1 MIPLLSLAAILLL
14 LMPAAPVRA
23 SPGTPL
29 IRAARAATGVAYRGE
44 QLVATHLG
52 GGIQV
57 TLVRVEHDPLGWT
70 RLEYRPVGTT
80 RRWVVLRRAHEVIRY
95 DPATRRGTWS
105 SRDPA
110 EPSDDG
116 FVTGDLPLL
125 QDNYT
130 VVRRTATMLGRP
142 VDRVELRPR
151 SGDRPT
157 RRIDVDRTTGLA
169 LRSERVSPDGRLVQL
184 TAFLSLELLP
194 AGWAARIGP
203 PPDLHLRR
211 RPAARAVTPE
221 EAARR
226 LGRPPV
232 AVATPR
238 GFRRVADYLL
248 DGPRPIWQTLY
259 SDGASTLLVSREPG
273 AAPRPP
279 AGSRRLDGAGGAVW
293 VHDIGLQRLV
303 HWAYGGWRLTMVGE
317 VTTDSLLAAA
327 ARTGIAA
334 PPRAWDRLLG
344 WLAGRAFS
352 VFTP

>member
-1 MIPLLSLAAILLL
+1 MIPLLSVVAFFLLL
-14 LMPAAPVRA
+14 TPVAPARA
-23 SPGTPL
+23 SPAAPL
-29 IRAARAATGVAYRGE
+29 IRAARAATDVAYRGE

-52 GGIQV
+52 GGVQV
-57 TLVRVEHDPLGWT
+57 TLVRVEHDPQGWT
-70 RLEYRPVGTT
+70 RLEYRPVGTA

-105 SRDPA
+105 FRDPT
-110 EPSDDG
+110 EQLDDD
-116 FVTGDLPLL
+116 FATGHLPLL

-130 VVRRTATMLGRP
+130 VVRGTATLLGRP
-142 VDRVELRPR
+142 VDRIELRPR

-157 RRIDVDRTTGLA
+157 RRIDVDQATGLA

-203 PPDLHLRR
+203 PPDVHLKR
-211 RPAARAVTPE
+211 RPAARAVTPD
-221 EAARR
+221 EASTR
-226 LGRPPV
+226 LGRPSV
-232 AVATPR
+232 VVATPR

-248 DGPRPIWQTLY
+248 DGPRPTWQTLY

-273 AAPRPP
+273 VSPRPP
-279 AGSRRLDGAGGAVW
+279 AGSRRLDRAGGTVW
-293 VHDIGLQRLV
+293 MHDIGLQRLV

-317 VTTDSLLAAA
+317 VTADSLLAAA
-327 ARTGIAA
+327 ERTGIAA

-344 WLAGRAFS
+344 WLAERGFPG
-352 VFTP
+352 FTP